1 MDAKIQQFVSNA
13 KFSYKYIYL
22 LIHLTSIIKHVKKA
36 MKIET
41 IPKTNCIFAKQMNF
55 KSKQVMSNRTK
66 KSILN
71 AEVEITFY
79 FLTLF
84 VTFFSRKIFLENLG
98 ADFIG
103 LTGTLLSILGLL
115 NLSELGIGLS
125 ISYFLFKPIAD
136 NNHHKINDILSL
148 LGYLYKCIGLF
159 IVISGIFVSLFFP
172 IFFKDTTMSLG
183 IVYFAYFS
191 FLGSSAI
198 GYFINYRQTLLDA
211 DQKKYLVSIY
221 FQSFNII
228 KSTLQIFLAYYYKNL
243 YIWVAIELIFSI
255 IQCIV
260 LNWKIRKE
268 YPWLQTN
275 KAKGRSLLKE
285 YPEILTKTKQILI
298 HQLKDFLLTKSDE
311 ILIFAFVSLK
321 MVAFYGNYVMIIN
334 KLSTLFLTLFSG
346 MGAGVGNL
354 VAESDKKHIK
364 DIFWELS
371 SAKYLT
377 AGILVLSLSFL
388 INPFISWWLGP
399 KYQLSNY
406 IVVLFMINLY
416 VMQTRSV
423 VDMFNHS
430 YGLYNDVWSAWA
442 EGIINITVTILIA
455 IRYGIIGIL
464 LGKIISLF
472 VIVVLWKPYYLFS
485 KGFME
490 DIHVYWKGVFNYYIC
505 FAITIL
511 YLYGSTKY
519 FDLFPEASLSSI
531 LKFFTLMLL
540 PAIILYVILLYLW
553 GAGTKAFIKRV
564 GKILIYKKE

>member
-1 MDAKIQQFVSNA
+1 MG
-13 KFSYKYIYL
+13 
-22 LIHLTSIIKHVKKA
+22 
-36 MKIET
+36 
-41 IPKTNCIFAKQMNF
+41 
-55 KSKQVMSNRTK
+55 NRTK

-71 AEVEITFY
+71 AEVEVTFY
-79 FLTLF
+79 FLTFL
-84 VTFFSRKIFLENLG
+84 VSFFSRKIFLENLG

-136 NNHHKINDILSL
+136 NDHRKINEILSL

-159 IVISGIFVSLFFP
+159 IVVVGGIVSLFFP
-172 IFFKDTTMSLG
+172 LFFHNTTISLG

-228 KSTLQIFLAYYYKNL
+228 KSILQILLAYIYKNL
-243 YIWVAIELIFSI
+243 YVWVAIELIFSI

-268 YPWLQTN
+268 YPWLRTN
-275 KAKGRSLLKE
+275 KAKGRTLIKD
-285 YPEILTKTKQILI
+285 YPEVLKKTKQIFI

-334 KLSTLFLTLFSG
+334 KLSTLFLTIFSG
-346 MGAGVGNL
+346 MGAGIGNL
-354 VAESDKKHIK
+354 VAESDKQHIK
-364 DIFWELS
+364 DIFWQLS
-371 SAKYLT
+371 SAKYLV
-377 AGILVLSLSFL
+377 AGIMVLSLSFL

-399 KYQLSNY
+399 QYQLSNF

-416 VMQTRSV
+416 IMQTRSV

-430 YGLYNDVWSAWA
+430 YGLYDDVWSAWA
-442 EGIINITVTILIA
+442 EGIINIAVTIMIA
-455 IRYGIIGIL
+455 SKYGITGIL
-464 LGKIISLF
+464 IGKIASLF
-472 VIVVLWKPYYLFS
+472 LIVVLWKPYYLFS
-485 KGFME
+485 KGFK
-490 DIHVYWKGVFNYYIC
+490 DSIIDYWKGISIYHLCFAFSIAYIITSTYIFNYYPQSTLPSML
-505 FAITIL
+505 FFVLTETIP
-511 YLYGSTKY
+511 SIIIY
-519 FDLFPEASLSSI
+519 FV
-531 LKFFTLMLL
+531 LL
-540 PAIILYVILLYLW
+540 IIF
-553 GAGTKAFIKRV
+553 GRGTKCLIKRIPLV
-564 GKILIYKKE
+564 NRYSS

>member
-1 MDAKIQQFVSNA
+1 MG
-13 KFSYKYIYL
+13 
-22 LIHLTSIIKHVKKA
+22 
-36 MKIET
+36 
-41 IPKTNCIFAKQMNF
+41 
-55 KSKQVMSNRTK
+55 NRTK

-79 FLTLF
+79 FLTLL
-84 VTFFSRKIFLENLG
+84 VTFFSRKIFLDNLG

-136 NNHHKINDILSL
+136 NDHQKINEILSL
-148 LGYLYKCIGLF
+148 LGYLYRCIGLF
-159 IVISGIFVSLFFP
+159 IVIAGGLVSLFFP
-172 IFFKDTTMSLG
+172 LFFGNTTMSLG

-228 KSTLQIFLAYYYKNL
+228 KSVLQIFLAYYYKNL

-275 KAKGRSLLKE
+275 KAKGRTLLKV
-285 YPEILTKTKQILI
+285 YPEVLTKTKQILV

-354 VAESDKKHIK
+354 VAESDKQHIK
-364 DIFWELS
+364 DIFWQLS

-388 INPFISWWLGP
+388 INPFISWWLGSQ
-399 KYQLSNY
+399 YQLSSF

-416 VMQTRSV
+416 IMQTRSV

-430 YGLYNDVWSAWA
+430 YGLYDDVWSAWA
-442 EGIINITVTILIA
+442 EGIINITVTIIIA
-455 IRYGIIGIL
+455 SKYGIIGIL

-472 VIVVLWKPYYLFS
+472 IIVVLWKPYYLYS
-485 KGFME
+485 KGFK
-490 DIHVYWKGVFNYYIC
+490 DSITDYWKGISIYHLSFALAIAYII
-505 FAITIL
+505 ITTNLFKNHPQSTLPSMLSYTITEVIPSIIIFLVLLIL
-511 YLYGSTKY
+511 FGR
-519 FDLFPEASLSSI
+519 
-531 LKFFTLMLL
+531 
-540 PAIILYVILLYLW
+540 
-553 GAGTKAFIKRV
+553 GTKDLIKRIPIIN
-564 GKILIYKKE
+564 KLNKHAF

>member
-1 MDAKIQQFVSNA
+1 MQ
-13 KFSYKYIYL
+13 KFEL
-22 LIHLTSIIKHVKKA
+22 LMGERV
-36 MKIET
+36 
-41 IPKTNCIFAKQMNF
+41 
-55 KSKQVMSNRTK
+55 K

-79 FLTLF
+79 FLTLL
-84 VTFFSRKIFLENLG
+84 VVFFSRKIFLENLG

-136 NNHHKINDILSL
+136 NDHQKISDILSL

-159 IVISGIFVSLFFP
+159 IVVTGTLVSLFFP
-172 IFFKDTTMSLG
+172 LLFGNTTMSLG

-228 KSTLQIFLAYYYKNL
+228 KSVLQIILAYYYKNL

-275 KAKGRSLLKE
+275 KAKGRTLIKV
-285 YPEILTKTKQILI
+285 YPEVLTKTKQILV

-311 ILIFAFVSLK
+311 ILIFAFVSLN

-346 MGAGVGNL
+346 MGAGIGNL
-354 VAESDKKHIK
+354 VAENDKQHIK
-364 DIFWELS
+364 DIFWQLS
-371 SAKYLT
+371 AAKYLT
-377 AGILVLSLSFL
+377 AGVLVISLSFL

-399 KYQLSNY
+399 QYQLSNF
-406 IVVLFMINLY
+406 IVFLFMTNLY
-416 VMQTRSV
+416 IMQTRSV

-430 YGLYNDVWSAWA
+430 YGLYDDVWSAWA
-442 EGIINITVTILIA
+442 EGIINITITILIA
-455 IRYGIIGIL
+455 SKYGIIGIL
-464 LGKIISLF
+464 LGKIVSLF
-472 VIVVLWKPYYLFS
+472 AIVVLWKPYYLYS
-485 KGFME
+485 RGFN
-490 DIHVYWKGVFNYYIC
+490 DSIFDYWKETIIYHLSFG
-505 FAITIL
+505 FAIAYIAITMHVFKISPQ
-511 YLYGSTKY
+511 ST
-519 FDLFPEASLSSI
+519 LPSI
-531 LKFFTLMLL
+531 LLFIITEVV
-540 PAIILYVILLYLW
+540 PAIIIYIIFLILF
-553 GAGTKAFIKRV
+553 GRGTRRLIKRIPIIN
-564 GKILIYKKE
+564 KTCRHAS